1 MRNSLLIV
9 SIIQTLSLLNSL
21 PANAQN
27 TSNSCPEDVEILT
40 EKMLIDLPHY
50 ANRVIQRA
58 RRLDREV
65 DLYSYV
71 LIAGKAEFEPLDLT
85 PNQYT
90 SVPPIEEVEPPEQI
104 FFTTLERQYIN
115 NKVEK
120 RENYHW
126 LFLSQTEG
134 GWRMSMVFSR
144 FGSNLKE
151 RPPTPP
157 RETSDSV
164 VGQAVSLWLRDCRA
178 GAIKN

>member
-1 MRNSLLIV
+1 MKNSLLIIG
-9 SIIQTLSLLNSL
+9 IIQIFNFLTFL

-27 TSNSCPEDVEILT
+27 SSYSCPEDVEILT

-58 RRLDREV
+58 RRLEREV

-71 LIAGKAEFEPLDLT
+71 LLAGKPEFEPLELT
-85 PNQYT
+85 PNQYS
-90 SVPPIEEVEPPEQI
+90 SVPPIEEQLEPPEQI

-120 RENYHW
+120 RQNYHW
-126 LFLSQTEG
+126 LFLSQTEE

-144 FGSNLKE
+144 FGSNLEK

-164 VGQAVSLWLRDCRA
+164 IGQAVSLWLRDCRA
-178 GAIKN
+178 GVIK